1 MKAIIGILTGA
12 LLAISLLGHG
22 QPARAAEAEPP
33 SGGKAA
39 EGTFLQLAD
48 IHFTPFSDAATLA
61 KLVASPVEDWPAI
74 FSAAPATIAGLPD
87 TDYPLLMGTLH
98 SAQQRARYDFVI
110 NTGDHLAHHFRETYV
125 ALGGPAAQFDQ
136 FAAKT
141 LVFVYRSE
149 KAAFP
154 DTPVIT
160 TLGNNDDACGDYQ
173 GDQPDPTSKALA
185 QMLVPV
191 EASAAARDDAARIGS
206 YVVPMPHTE
215 RRDVIVLADTDWSD
229 HFKTCAGG
237 DGAAQSAATLQWL
250 AGTLAAERRAGRTA
264 LLVMHIPPGVN
275 TFSSKACPAPGR
287 TFWTSAALDAF
298 DHLASSYRDVLKV
311 AIAGH
316 THMDDFRV
324 VIDRDRPALA
334 VRISPAVTPLFGNH
348 PAYTLFEYDRAG
360 GAIEDYATWSVDNR
374 SHAADAHA
382 WKLLYRFG
390 AQYGYRGFTPENVL
404 ALAKTLRT
412 DEGAL
417 KRAYENN
424 FAAGGKS
431 PVTDANWLTYSCAQV
446 VLADPQFA
454 ACRCP

>member
-1 MKAIIGILTGA
+1 MKTIVGIVAGA
-12 LLAISLLGHG
+12 LLALSLLS
-22 QPARAAEAEPP
+22 RAAPAHAAADE
-33 SGGKAA
+33 KAPD
-39 EGTFLQLAD
+39 GIFLQLAD
-48 IHFTPFSDAATLA
+48 IHFTPFSDAQTLA
-61 KLVASPVEDWPAI
+61 KLVASPVDDWPAI

-87 TDYPLLMGTLH
+87 TDYPLLMGTLR

-110 NTGDHLAHHFRETYV
+110 NTGDHLAHHFRKTYDD
-125 ALGGPAAQFDQ
+125 LGGPAAQFDQ

-141 LVFVYRSE
+141 LLFIYRNE
-149 KAAFP
+149 KASFP
-154 DTPVIT
+154 DAPVIT

-173 GDQPDPTSKALA
+173 GDQPDATSKALA

-206 YVVPMPHTE
+206 YVVPMPHAG
-215 RRDVIVLADTDWSD
+215 RRDIIVLGDTDWSD

-237 DGAAQSAATLQWL
+237 DGAAQAAATLQWL
-250 AGTLAAERRAGRTA
+250 ARTLAAERRAGRTA
-264 LLVMHIPPGVN
+264 LLVMHIPPGIN
-275 TFSSKACPAPGR
+275 TFSSKACPTPGR
-287 TFWTSAALDAF
+287 TFWTAAALDAF
-298 DHLASSYRDVLKV
+298 HRLASSYRDVLKV

-324 VIDRDRPALA
+324 ITDGGRPALA
-334 VRISPAVTPLFGNH
+334 VRISPAVTPLFGNR
-348 PAYTLFEYDRAG
+348 PAYTLFQYDRAD
-360 GAIEDYATWSVDNR
+360 GAVEDYATWSVDNR
-374 SHAADAHA
+374 SHAADPQA
-382 WKLLYRFG
+382 WKLRYRFN
-390 AQYGYRGFTPENVL
+390 AQYGQHGFTPENVL

-417 KRAYENN
+417 KKAYENN

-446 VLADPQFA
+446 VLAEPQFA